1 MTHDDRSRPDPAWME
16 LAVEGEL
23 GPVLRTALLTFA
35 APRATRR
42 TVLRLA
48 TSSDVDVLAVLE
60 ALATEGLDVTSV
72 RQVPHERSPHVRRRG

>member
-1 MTHDDRSRPDPAWME
+1 ME
-16 LAVEGEL
+16 LAVAGEL
-23 GPVLRTALLTFA
+23 GPVLRSALLTFA
-35 APRATRR
+35 APRATQR

-72 RQVPHERSPHVRRRG
+72 RRVPLERPPDVRASG